1 MGGRF
6 VIITID
12 GPAGAGKSSAAKGL
26 AARLHFEY
34 LDTGAMFRA
43 VALALHRLGIDPE
56 TAPCLASVLEMIELD
71 QLAGRTLLGGEDV
84 SEAIRTP
91 LVSSL
96 ASRVA
101 VIGCVRDYLARRQRE
116 VAAGRNMV
124 CEGRDQGTVVFPD
137 AFLKVFLTADPLE
150 RARRRHR
157 EMVTRGQNVPLEEV
171 LRMQQERDARDE
183 SRQLAPTRPAADAV
197 IIDTTHLS
205 LADVLDRLELE
216 VARRRRLVDA
226 E

>member
-1 MGGRF
+1 VDGWF

-12 GPAGAGKSSAAKGL
+12 GPAGAGKSSAARGL
-26 AARLHFEY
+26 AARIHFEY

-56 TAPCLASVLEMIELD
+56 TTPHLASVLETLRLD
-71 QLAGRTLLGGEDV
+71 QPVDRTLLNGEDV

-91 LVSSL
+91 LISNL
-96 ASRVA
+96 ASQVA
-101 VIGCVRDYLARRQRE
+101 VIACVRDYLARRQRE

-137 AFLKVFLTADPLE
+137 AFLKIFLTADPLE

-157 EMVTRGQNVPLEEV
+157 ELIARGQNIPLEEV
-171 LRMQQERDARDE
+171 FRMQQERDARDM
-183 SRQLAPTRPAADAV
+183 SRQLAPARPAADAV
-197 IIDTTHLS
+197 LLDTTHLS

-216 VARRRRLVDA
+216 LHRRRRLVDA